1 MSPAAPVRRAE
12 EEGCSRQVEEGRM
25 PSDGR
30 GVVAGGRRGLA
41 RLLLLDPHSSAE
53 RSAADL
59 HERTMVR

>member
-30 GVVAGGRRGLA
+30 GVVAGEIGRASCR
-41 RLLLLDPHSSAE
+41 E
-53 RSAADL
+53 R
-59 HERTMVR
+59 V